1 MGKTISN
8 EMLEL
13 IKEMLEKNYLLTLST
28 SSKNM
33 PHSNTAFYAFDK
45 DCNIYIWSE
54 ESTTHSKN
62 LSKNK
67 KVAITI
73 FDSGQKWGDLLAGL
87 QATGTAAPLHGKEA
101 IKAGILYIKRFP
113 TSLKLVKNPSGF
125 HDKLFESKLYRIKMN
140 KIKIFNEKKFG
151 KGGVR
156 AI

>member
-1 MGKTISN
+1 MEKNISGS
-8 EMLEL
+8 MKEL
-13 IKEMLEKNYLLTLST
+13 ITEILNKNELLTLST
-28 SSKNM
+28 SGKDS

-62 LSKNK
+62 LSRNK
-67 KVAITI
+67 KVAINI
-73 FDSGQKWGDLLAGL
+73 FDSRQKWGDLLLGL
-87 QATGTAAPLHGKEA
+87 QATGTATPLHGKDA
-101 IKAGILYIKRFP
+101 VKAGVLYIRRFP
-113 TSLKLVKNPSGF
+113 ASLKLVKNPKGF
-125 HDKLFESKLYRIKMN
+125 HDKIFESKLYRIKMK